1 LLFSCH
7 PSAKREDLL
16 FAFVFNPESAS
27 LKTFTHQHL
36 LAIAMESPSIQLK
49 LPVILTL
56 SLSKGKNPRILLSS
70 VANPKSKEAT
80 E

>member
-36 LAIAMESPSIQLK
+36 LAIAVDPTQTACHSDPEL
-49 LPVILTL
+49 VE
-56 SLSKGKNPRILLSS
+56 GEEPRIAF
-70 VANPKSKEAT
+70 VCCEPEPKDKEAP